1 MKNVYSPD
9 EKKDSGSL
17 LHQIERS
24 IVNALIIIH
33 TFFSYLIL
41 LAGLV
46 WCILLLEEIIAKG
59 RLPIESDPRFL
70 IGVRFH
76 VGYIAL
82 IFVGFGSIFW
92 AAFTTTIVWAKAI
105 RTRLPALKIGLIGL
119 VMNIFLFYFIFYS
132 EAGQWILD

>member
-1 MKNVYSPD
+1 MKNVHSPEE
-9 EKKDSGSL
+9 EKDPGSL
-17 LHQIERS
+17 LHRIEQS

-41 LAGLV
+41 LAGII

-59 RLPIESDPRFL
+59 RLPIEEDPRFL

-76 VGYIAL
+76 VAYIAL

-105 RTRLPALKIGLIGL
+105 RTRLTALKIGLIGL
-119 VMNIFLFYFIFYS
+119 VMNGLLFYLIFYS